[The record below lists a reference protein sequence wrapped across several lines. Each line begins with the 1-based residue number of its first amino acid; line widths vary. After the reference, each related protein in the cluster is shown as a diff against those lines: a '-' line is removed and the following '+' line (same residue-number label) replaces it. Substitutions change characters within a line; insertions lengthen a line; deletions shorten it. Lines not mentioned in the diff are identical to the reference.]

1 MSDLKNKPLIK
12 ILIADD
18 EDLIRNSLSRFIA
31 RRGHTTY
38 VAANGD
44 EALKILET
52 TEVDLLI
59 LDLLMPE
66 KNGFDVLKAMPRFL
80 PVIVISAFSG
90 PLEVDIHSDLYPQVI
105 GFIKKP
111 FENLQNLVESI
122 EEKYANYIRKV

>member
-1 MSDLKNKPLIK
+1 MSKNLIH

-31 RRGHTTY
+31 RRGHTVY
-38 VAANGD
+38 SACNGA
-44 EALKILET
+44 EALDILGQSK
-52 TEVDLLI
+52 VDLII

-66 KNGFDVLKAMPRFL
+66 KNGFDVLKGMPKFL

-111 FENLQNLVESI
+111 FENLQSLVEHI
-122 EEKYANYIRKV
+122 EEKYENYIRKV

>member
-1 MSDLKNKPLIK
+1 MTKTSIN

-31 RRGHTTY
+31 RRGHTVHTA
-38 VAANGD
+38 VNGV
-44 EALKILET
+44 EALEILKDKT
-52 TEVDLLI
+52 VDLII

-66 KNGFDVLKAMPRFL
+66 KNGFDVLKEMSKFL

-90 PLEVDIHSDLYPQVI
+90 PLEVDIHSDMYPQVI

-111 FENLQNLVESI
+111 FENLQTLVDQVED
-122 EEKYANYIRKV
+122 KYENYIRKV

>member
-1 MSDLKNKPLIK
+1 MTKMPIN

-31 RRGHTTY
+31 RRGHTVHTA
-38 VAANGD
+38 VNGV
-44 EALKILET
+44 EALDILKDKP
-52 TEVDLLI
+52 VDLII

-66 KNGFDVLKAMPRFL
+66 KNGFDVLKEMSKFL

-90 PLEVDIHSDLYPQVI
+90 PLEVDIHSDMYPQVI

-111 FENLQNLVESI
+111 FENLQTLVEQV
-122 EEKYANYIRKV
+122 EYKYENYIRKV

>member
-1 MSDLKNKPLIK
+1 MTKTPIN

-31 RRGHTTY
+31 RRGHTVHTA
-38 VAANGD
+38 VNGV
-44 EALKILET
+44 EALDILKDKT
-52 TEVDLLI
+52 VDLII

-66 KNGFDVLKAMPRFL
+66 KNGFDVLKEMSKFL

-90 PLEVDIHSDLYPQVI
+90 PLEVDIHSDMYPQVI

-111 FENLQNLVESI
+111 FENLQTLVDQVED
-122 EEKYANYIRKV
+122 KYENYIRKV

>member
-1 MSDLKNKPLIK
+1 MSVPIK

-18 EDLIRNSLSRFIA
+18 EDLIRNSLSRFIS
-31 RRGHTTY
+31 RRGHT
-38 VAANGD
+38 VHSAVNGV
-44 EALKILET
+44 EALNMLQAHKI
-52 TEVDLLI
+52 DLII

-66 KNGFDVLKAMPRFL
+66 KNGFDVLKEMNKFL

-111 FENLQNLVESI
+111 FENLQTLVEHI
-122 EEKYANYIRKV
+122 EEKYENYIRKV

>member
-1 MSDLKNKPLIK
+1 MTKIPIH

-31 RRGHTTY
+31 RRGHVVHTA
-38 VAANGD
+38 VNGI
-44 EALKILET
+44 EALGILKDKK
-52 TEVDLLI
+52 VDLII

-66 KNGFDVLKAMPRFL
+66 KNGFDVLKEMGLFL

-90 PLEVDIHSDLYPQVI
+90 PLEVDIHSDMYPQVI

-111 FENLQNLVESI
+111 FENLQTLVDQVED
-122 EEKYANYIRKV
+122 KYENYIRKV

>member
-1 MSDLKNKPLIK
+1 MTKTPIN

-31 RRGHTTY
+31 RRGHTVHT
-38 VAANGD
+38 AINGV
-44 EALKILET
+44 EALDILKDKT
-52 TEVDLLI
+52 VDLII

-66 KNGFDVLKAMPRFL
+66 KNGFDVLKEMSKFL

-90 PLEVDIHSDLYPQVI
+90 PLEVDIHSDMYPQVI

-111 FENLQNLVESI
+111 FENLQTLVDQVED
-122 EEKYANYIRKV
+122 KYENYIRKV

>member
-1 MSDLKNKPLIK
+1 MTKTPIN

-31 RRGHTTY
+31 RRGHTVHTA
-38 VAANGD
+38 VNGV
-44 EALKILET
+44 EALDILNDKT
-52 TEVDLLI
+52 VDLII

-66 KNGFDVLKAMPRFL
+66 KNGFDVLKEMSKFL

-90 PLEVDIHSDLYPQVI
+90 PLEVDIHSDMYPQVI

-111 FENLQNLVESI
+111 FENLQTLVDQVED
-122 EEKYANYIRKV
+122 KYENYIRKV

>member
-1 MSDLKNKPLIK
+1 MTKTPIN

-31 RRGHTTY
+31 RRGHTVHTA
-38 VAANGD
+38 VNGV
-44 EALKILET
+44 EALDVLKAKPI
-52 TEVDLLI
+52 DLII

-66 KNGFDVLKAMPRFL
+66 KNGFDVLKEMSKFL

-90 PLEVDIHSDLYPQVI
+90 PLEVDIHSDMYPQVI

-111 FENLQNLVESI
+111 FENLQTLVDQVED
-122 EEKYANYIRKV
+122 KYENYIRKV